1 MAFRIKK
8 LDQGRFR
15 FSLALLIGGDFSY
28 QMHTYINKYSTYMMV
43 LSLFPCRLVEEC
55 RCVCVGV

>member
-28 QMHTYINKYSTYMMV
+28 QMHTYINKYS
-43 LSLFPCRLVEEC
+43 LFPCRLVEEC